1 MIYGVFIITPVR
13 EKRVLRLLQ
22 KRCSDGRVIVSG
34 HVIVG
39 GRLIEEI
46 RYFMNFQQKAI
57 PHDSDVIIF
66 THQENLHP

>member
-1 MIYGVFIITPVR
+1 MIYGVFIITVR

-22 KRCSDGRVIVSG
+22 KRCSDGR
-34 HVIVG
+34 VIVG

-57 PHDSDVIIF
+57 PHDLDVIIF